1 MRDYH
6 VHSNYSDGR
15 FIPAMVG
22 AASEAGLDA
31 VGIADHCNV
40 SAREG
45 PRAARAKLGFN
56 LDRTYERRR
65 RGIEQ
70 VREAADVAVYDAVEM
85 DYAPADEGR
94 IADFLAEAD
103 FDYAVGSVHE
113 VRGLNVQRPSN
124 FAGMADA
131 ELDAVVDEYFDALV
145 ALAESELFDVA
156 AHPDLIERVPPLR
169 GRATAAHYRR
179 AAAAFADSRTVP
191 EINAGRAL
199 REEALVHPSP
209 AFLDALCDRG
219 VGLTVGT
226 DSHAPGEIGERAAFL
241 DGFLADRG
249 IEPVAPPALQ

>member
-15 FIPAMVG
+15 FLPAMVS
-22 AASEAGLDA
+22 AASAAGLDA

-40 SAREG
+40 SGREG
-45 PRAARAKLGFN
+45 PRDARAKLGFN

-70 VREAADVAVYDAVEM
+70 VRANAGVTVYDAVEM
-85 DYAPADEGR
+85 DYAPTDEAR
-94 IADFLAEAD
+94 IRDFLAEAD

-113 VRGLNVQRPSN
+113 IRGMNVQRASN

-156 AHPDLIERVPPLR
+156 AHPDLIERVPLLR
-169 GRATAAHYRR
+169 GRATEDHYRR
-179 AAAAFADSRTVP
+179 TAAAFAGSRTVP

-199 REEALVHPSP
+199 RDESLVHPSP
-209 AFLDALCDRG
+209 AFLDALRDRG
-219 VGLTVGT
+219 VGVTVGT
-226 DSHAPGEIGERAAFL
+226 DSHAPGEIGDRAAFL
-241 DGFLADRG
+241 DDFVAERG
-249 IEPVAPPALQ
+249 IEPVAPPALR